1 MSIDDLIADSG
12 EDVYYTSAFHI
23 EVESQFPR
31 MLEEG
36 MIFTQTV
43 TNLQGVVY
51 EGDFFGLLRELKVP
65 DYAHWVALR
74 MNGYD
79 SPTQFMKTTTSV
91 ILPNLSELD
100 MVKSVFISNEDY
112 VL

>member
-1 MSIDDLIADSG
+1 MTINDYIVDTG

-23 EVESQFPR
+23 EAESHFPR
-31 MLEEG
+31 MVEEG
-36 MIFTQTV
+36 MIFTQAV
-43 TNLQGVVY
+43 TNLQAVVY

-65 DYAHWVALR
+65 DYAHWVALK

-79 SPTQFMKTTTSV
+79 SPTQFQKTTTSV